1 MSDHKTKW
9 DLLEGFAQA
18 FNRHDLDGVMSR
30 MTDDCVFLTAAGPEP
45 EGHRIAGQ
53 AAVRAAFAK
62 AIADM
67 PDVQWNNPVHTI
79 DGDQAMT
86 EWRFTCTNPD
96 GSKKDVEGLDVFR
109 LKDGK
114 IWTKSTFR
122 KQS

>member
-1 MSDHKTKW
+1 MSDHKATWK
-9 DLLEGFAQA
+9 LLEEFAQA

-45 EGHRIAGQ
+45 EGVRIEGQ
-53 AAVRAAFAK
+53 EAVRASFAK
-62 AIADM
+62 VIADM

-79 DGDQAMT
+79 DGDRAVT

-96 GSKKDVEGLDVFR
+96 GSKKDVEGLDMFR

-114 IWTKSTFR
+114 IWIKSTFR